1 MVITGFLGKVL
12 KVAAKG
18 SRFSSHPGGARFGMS
33 RWLEYSS
40 IDSMA
45 QFLIQCVVVLYKQRP
60 NQSQSLSDLLRIC
73 GSDPAIG
80 NQIAIMVQDNSPSIE
95 ESGLERPQT
104 GLPIGLE
111 YHHSPRNP
119 GLAYAYNRALDR
131 AKERK
136 IPWLLLLD
144 QDTRVSHQF
153 LTELFT
159 NIQQSR
165 SESCCAFVPQ
175 LTCDQLVLSPQIVGS
190 VFYRRL
196 TKGFSGVAGEPL
208 IAFNS
213 AACIRVQALT
223 AIGGFPEE
231 FWLDYLDHMVF
242 HSLQK
247 AGGHVFVLD
256 SQLEHALSVSDLE
269 SNVSTQRYENVLNA
283 EWMFVR
289 KTGWGGG
296 SLVHRLRLLKRSFK
310 HFRKLRDKRYAL
322 QTLRSALT

>member
-1 MVITGFLGKVL
+1 
-12 KVAAKG
+12 
-18 SRFSSHPGGARFGMS
+18 MS
-33 RWLEYSS
+33 GWLEYPSM
-40 IDSMA
+40 DSMA

-60 NQSQSLSDLLRIC
+60 IQSQSLSDLLRIC
-73 GSDPAIG
+73 GSEPAIG

-95 ESGLERPQT
+95 ESVPESLRT
-104 GLPIGLE
+104 SFPISLE
-111 YHHSPRNP
+111 YHHNPENP
-119 GLAYAYNRALDR
+119 GLAYSYNRALDR
-131 AKERK
+131 AKEHK

-144 QDTRVSHQF
+144 QDTRVTLQF
-153 LTELFT
+153 LTQLIK
-159 NIQQSR
+159 NIQQSK

-175 LTCDQLVLSPQIVGS
+175 LICDQLVLSPQIVGS

-196 TKGFSGVAGEPL
+196 TKGFSGVVGEPL

-247 AGGHVFVLD
+247 AGGHVFVVD
-256 SQLEHALSVSDLE
+256 AQLEHSLSVSDLE

-296 SLVHRLRLLKRSFK
+296 SLVHRLRLLKRSLN
-310 HFRKLRDKRYAL
+310 HFMKLRDKRYAL